1 MSVLEIKN
9 LTISFDGKKA
19 VDNLSLELNQSEIV
33 GLVGESG
40 CGKSLT
46 AFSILGITPPG
57 SNLNGERFY
66 KGQDLLKLEDESKRK
81 IRGNKI

>member
-1 MSVLEIKN
+1 MSILEIKN
-9 LTISFDGKKA
+9 LTISFDAKKA

-57 SNLNGERFY
+57 SNLMEKYFI
-66 KGQDLLKLEDESKRK
+66 KGR
-81 IRGNKI
+81 IF